1 MKKTKYIFLQMIT
14 QVAKVVMLDS
24 DKVVRFESKLVVRYL
39 RINNDGEVVMAF
51 NEDPRK
57 FEFSEERTDLFVSIP
72 NNP

>member
-1 MKKTKYIFLQMIT
+1 MKKTKYIFFQMIT

-24 DKVVRFESKLVVRYL
+24 DKVVRFESELVVRYL

-72 NNP
+72 NNS

>member
-1 MKKTKYIFLQMIT
+1 MIT